1 MYKRFEMRR
10 SAGVPIEVIS
20 AKSDLPIDFVTWDL
34 SPAGAFLMSDA
45 IPTIGEQLVCS
56 FNLDDAR
63 SFCFFSEVSR
73 INRGRRAC
81 DTNPPGFGVRFLDPS
96 PLERLDIR
104 GALRGLPPPMPALRR
119 DNQLT
124 RAMGWN

>member
-20 AKSDLPIDFVTWDL
+20 NKSDLPLDFISWDL
-34 SPAGAFLMSDA
+34 SPGGAYLMSDA

-56 FNLDDAR
+56 FHIDDAR
-63 SFCFFSEVSR
+63 SFCFFSEVTR

-81 DTNPPGFGVRFLDPS
+81 DTGPPGFGVRFMDPT
-96 PLERLDIR
+96 PRDRLAIR
-104 GALRGLPPPMPALRR
+104 GALHGLPPSLPTPRR